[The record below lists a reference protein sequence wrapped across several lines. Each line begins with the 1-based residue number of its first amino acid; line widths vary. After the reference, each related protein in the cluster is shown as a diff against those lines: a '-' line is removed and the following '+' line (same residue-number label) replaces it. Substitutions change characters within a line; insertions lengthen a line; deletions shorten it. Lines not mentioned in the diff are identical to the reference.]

1 MSDNIVLDYNR
12 MFRHAC
18 AFADC
23 AQYCEREPNTIEC
36 RFQSHTV
43 SGIVNSAFA
52 CEVFLKALLVFYGE
66 TQLRNHKLKDLWL
79 DLEEKDEETTL
90 SIKRS
95 IKDWFASDDDNLFDR
110 LLDDASEAFV
120 YWRYIYEKQDGSIN
134 INFLRG
140 FRILLRDICC
150 KRFYNKSWKEFVDG

>member
-1 MSDNIVLDYNR
+1 MSDNTVLDYNR
-12 MFRHAC
+12 MFRQAC

-23 AQYCEREPNTIEC
+23 AQYCEREPSTIEY
-36 RFQSHTV
+36 RFHSHTA

-52 CEVFLKALLVFYGE
+52 CEVFLKALLVYYGE
-66 TQLRNHKLKDLWL
+66 TQFRNHKLKDLWL

-134 INFLRG
+134 INFLG
-140 FRILLRDICC
+140 
-150 KRFYNKSWKEFVDG
+150 SSGVMVG

>member
-1 MSDNIVLDYNR
+1 M
-12 MFRHAC
+12 
-18 AFADC
+18 
-23 AQYCEREPNTIEC
+23 
-36 RFQSHTV
+36 
-43 SGIVNSAFA
+43 NSAFA

-140 FRILLRDICC
+140 FRFLLRDICC

>member
-1 MSDNIVLDYNR
+1 MHVLLRIVHNIVKENR
-12 MFRHAC
+12 IPLNVDFNHIRY
-18 AFADC
+18 
-23 AQYCEREPNTIEC
+23 QE
-36 RFQSHTV
+36 
-43 SGIVNSAFA
+43 VNSAFA

-140 FRILLRDICC
+140 FRFLLRDICC